1 MQEHEPIFLIDFV
14 LTSENS
20 TQIIKYE
27 TEEVLLEDIN
37 SNILL
42 FDMQMNMTLKEEVP
56 VEDVDEEQEKKNKKK
71 GKEKEVEKVEEKPL
85 ESEYMKLRV
94 LENIN

>member
-14 LTSENS
+14 FTSENS

-56 VEDVDEEQEKKNKKK
+56 VEEVDEEQEKKNKKK